1 MPPVAVRQA
10 MPSDPSGR
18 QVTRRRVLAAGGATA
33 LTGLAGCVLDRPS
46 QVRCGSTGEGG
57 GETIR
62 SLRAAPG
69 DRNAYLL
76 IGVPDS
82 AVPDGLDAL
91 RVLDGA
97 DRLVTDIPV
106 QDNADMNRWRPPG
119 IDDDEVAYPVNLGE
133 PPVHGDYRVEAVAD
147 GAVVAEATL
156 EFNCFVDAPR

>member
-1 MPPVAVRQA
+1 MPPVAVRRA

-57 GETIR
+57 GETILT
-62 SLRAAPG
+62 LRAAPG

-76 IGVPDS
+76 IGVPAS
-82 AVPDGLDAL
+82 AVPDELDAL
-91 RVLDGA
+91 RVFDGA
-97 DRLVTDIPV
+97 DQLRYDIPV
-106 QDNADMNRWRPPG
+106 QDTVDLNQWEPDG
-119 IDDDEVAYPVNLGE
+119 IGDDEVPFPVNLGE